1 MTRQT
6 SDQTPIWCGIHYLL
20 YLRQPGEE
28 QDCARFSLFQTEYSP
43 AGSGCAAFLYIDPA
57 CFAPAPVN
65 AVYADNPELAAWLY
79 SRMYRGRDNPLADCG
94 EPVISAR
101 FGRSGDMRRQMSYS
115 IDTAQGQ
122 VSATWAGLE
131 TPLFTMAR
139 AGLQASTPTA
149 SLLLPRAPALM
160 IDGEV
165 VPGDIY
171 PRQDWIPL
179 VGRPLSSCLIGD
191 EFWATHS
198 VSVGDEFNDEKAAIC
213 PSRCFVN
220 ACQHV
225 SRHAD
230 AAAG

>member
-28 QDCARFSLFQTEYSP
+28 RDCARFSLFQTEYSP

-57 CFAPAPVN
+57 CFAPAPAN

-94 EPVISAR
+94 EPVIGAR

-131 TPLFTMAR
+131 TPFVHHGQGGTSSVYTYCFFVIATR
-139 AGLQASTPTA
+139 AS
-149 SLLLPRAPALM
+149 LM
-160 IDGEV
+160 IDCEV
-165 VPGDIY
+165 VPGDTY

-191 EFWATHS
+191 EFWAT
-198 VSVGDEFNDEKAAIC
+198 
-213 PSRCFVN
+213 
-220 ACQHV
+220 Q
-225 SRHAD
+225 
-230 AAAG
+230 

>member
-1 MTRQT
+1 MR
-6 SDQTPIWCGIHYLL
+6 S
-20 YLRQPGEE
+20 R
-28 QDCARFSLFQTEYSP
+28 DCARFSLFQTEYSP

-65 AVYADNPELAAWLY
+65 AVYADNPELAEWLY
-79 SRMYRGRDNPLADCG
+79 SRCIAAATIRWPTAAHRSSA
-94 EPVISAR
+94 PV

-115 IDTAQGQ
+115 IDTAQGH

-131 TPLFTMAR
+131 TPFVHHGQAGTSSVYTYCFFVIATR
-139 AGLQASTPTA
+139 AS
-149 SLLLPRAPALM
+149 LM

-191 EFWATHS
+191 EFWAT
-198 VSVGDEFNDEKAAIC
+198 
-213 PSRCFVN
+213 
-220 ACQHV
+220 Q
-225 SRHAD
+225 
-230 AAAG
+230 